1 MPFRIL
7 YLLMLLPLTSFA
19 NDGNWLVQ
27 YEKSIQQQA
36 KKHKLPGVA
45 FVYVEKGKPAQFF
58 TLGKT
63 EKKGQKITK
72 DTIFRLASVSKTFT
86 SALMSRL
93 VTNNELEWET
103 PIPRLAPEFG
113 FGNTG
118 NGNLTL
124 KHLLS
129 QSSGYTPNAFDNL
142 IEANYSRRRILNQLA
157 DLEPLCQPGKC
168 YTYQN
173 ALFGVLEHYFESK
186 NSSFR
191 QRLKQEILQP
201 LNMNQTSVGQVPLQ
215 SSPNWAK
222 PHVALKRGVWKKTR
236 VRSNYYKV
244 SPAAGVNSS
253 IHDISIWLRAM
264 MGEYPQV
271 ITQNNINALTYPTTK
286 TKRELRKRA
295 WRTHLEDAHYGLG
308 WRVYKF
314 DGHDLN
320 YHGGWVSGYRAQ
332 VSFSPEFEIGFAMLI
347 NAETNEIGQFTTM
360 FWSEFFEQEDRK
372 AANRSHIASD

>member
-1 MPFRIL
+1 MPIRFL
-7 YLLMLLPLTSFA
+7 YLLLFLPFLSFA
-19 NDGNWLVQ
+19 DNGDWLDQ
-27 YEKSIQQQA
+27 YESKIEQEA

-63 EKKGQKITK
+63 EKQGENITT

-86 SALMSRL
+86 SALMSKL
-93 VTNNELEWET
+93 VDKNELEWET

-113 FGNTG
+113 FGNEIDG
-118 NGNLTL
+118 SLTL

-142 IEANYSRRRILNQLA
+142 IEANYSRTRILNQLA
-157 DLEPLCQPGKC
+157 DLKPLCQPGKC

-173 ALFGVLEHYFESK
+173 ALFGVIEHYFESRNTSYK
-186 NSSFR
+186 
-191 QRLKQEILQP
+191 LKLQQEILVP
-201 LNMNQTSVGQVPLQ
+201 LNMNQTSVGRAPLQ
-215 SSPNWAK
+215 SSKRWAK
-222 PHVALKRGVWKKTR
+222 PHVALKKGVWKKTK
-236 VRSNYYKV
+236 VRSNYYQV

-253 IHDISIWLRAM
+253 IRDISIWLRAM
-264 MGEYPQV
+264 MGEYPNVLDEPQ
-271 ITQNNINALTYPTTK
+271 IDDLTYPTTK

-295 WRTHLEDAHYGLG
+295 WRTHLDDAHYGLG

-314 DGHDLN
+314 DGEDLN

-332 VSFSPEFEIGFAMLI
+332 VSFSPKYDAGFAMLI
-347 NAETNEIGQFTTM
+347 NAETNEIGQFTTL
-360 FWSEFFEQEDRK
+360 FWSEFFKQAKQEALK
-372 AANRSHIASD
+372 NTSIASD

>member
-1 MPFRIL
+1 MPFRLL
-7 YLLMLLPLTSFA
+7 YLLMLLPLTCLA
-19 NDGNWLVQ
+19 DDNWLAQ
-27 YEKSIQQQA
+27 YETSIQRQA

-58 TLGKT
+58 TIGKT
-63 EKKGQKITK
+63 ESKGEKVTT

-86 SALMSRL
+86 SALMSKL
-93 VTNNELEWET
+93 VNNNELEWET

-186 NSSFR
+186 NSSFE
-191 QRLKQEILQP
+191 QRLQQEILKP
-201 LNMNQTSVGQVPLQ
+201 LNMNQTSVGQAPLQ
-215 SSPNWAK
+215 SSLSWAK

-253 IHDISIWLRAM
+253 IKDISTWLRAM

-271 ITQNNINALTYPTTK
+271 ITKNDINSLTYPTTK

-295 WRTHLEDAHYGLG
+295 WRAHLEDAHYGLG

-314 DGHDLN
+314 DGHELN

-332 VSFSPEFEIGFAMLI
+332 VSFSPEHAAGFAMLI
-347 NAETNEIGQFTTM
+347 NAETNEIGQFTTL
-360 FWSEFFEQEDRK
+360 FWSEFFKQADKETALRT
-372 AANRSHIASD
+372 NIASD

>member
-1 MPFRIL
+1 MYFRIF
-7 YLLMLLPLTSFA
+7 YLLILLPFMSLAS
-19 NDGNWLVQ
+19 DDNWLIQ
-27 YEKSIQQQA
+27 YEKSIEQQA

-63 EKKGQKITK
+63 ENKGEKVTT

-86 SALMSRL
+86 SALMSKL
-93 VTNNELEWET
+93 VSKNELEWET

-113 FGNTG
+113 FETSGNSG
-118 NGNLTL
+118 LTL

-157 DLEPLCQPGKC
+157 DLKPLCSPGKC

-173 ALFGVLEHYFESK
+173 ALFGVLEHYFESQ
-186 NSSFR
+186 NSSFK
-191 QRLKQEILQP
+191 QRLQQEILQP
-201 LNMNQTSVGQVPLQ
+201 LKMNQTSVGQAPLQ
-215 SSPNWAK
+215 SSAHWAK
-222 PHVALKRGVWKKTR
+222 PHVALKKGTWKKTR

-253 IHDISIWLRAM
+253 IRDISTWLRAM

-271 ITQNNINALTYPTTK
+271 LTKHDISDLTYPTTK

-295 WRTHLEDAHYGLG
+295 WRTHLDDAHYGLG

-332 VSFSPEFEIGFAMLI
+332 VSFSPEYDAGFAMLI
-347 NAETNEIGQFTTM
+347 NAETNEIGHFTTL
-360 FWSEFFEQEDRK
+360 FWSEFFKQADQKSIART
-372 AANRSHIASD
+372 NVASD